1 MDQMDKKIV
10 EILQKNSRASLKE
23 IAGETYLSSPAVSA
37 RIHRLENEGILGRYI
52 AAPDLKKM
60 GYHIQAFIHLDLSPN
75 QKEDFYPY
83 IENCTSVLE
92 CNCVTGEFSMLIKAA
107 YPTTTE
113 LDDFINNLQQ
123 FGKTSTQ
130 IVFSTPIPARGVQL
144 IASEDEEIAK

>member
-83 IENCTSVLE
+83 IETCTNVLE

-130 IVFSTPIPARGVQL
+130 IVFSTPVPARGVQL
-144 IASEDEEIAK
+144 IASEDAENSK

>member
-1 MDQMDKKIV
+1 MKLI
-10 EILQKNSRASLKE
+10 SL
-23 IAGETYLSSPAVSA
+23 SPAVSA
-37 RIHRLENEGILGRYI
+37 RIHRLENEGILGRYL

-60 GYHIQAFIHLDLSPN
+60 DYHIQAFIHLDLSPN
-75 QKEDFYPY
+75 EKEDFYPY
-83 IENCTSVLE
+83 IENCTNVLE

-130 IVFSTPIPARGVQL
+130 IVFLRQYPLEVFIF
-144 IASEDEEIAK
+144 IASEIRRDCQIN

>member
-52 AAPDLKKM
+52 ASPDLKKM
-60 GYHIQAFIHLDLSPN
+60 GYHIQAFIHLDLSPT

-83 IENCTSVLE
+83 IQQSTNVLE

-113 LDDFINNLQQ
+113 LDDFINDLQR

-144 IASEDEEIAK
+144 LASEETEAK

>member
-83 IENCTSVLE
+83 IEHCTNVLE
-92 CNCVTGEFSMLIKAA
+92 CNCVTGEFSMLIKVA

-130 IVFSTPIPARGVQL
+130 IVFSTPVPARGVQL
-144 IASEDEEIAK
+144 IASEEEENQ